1 MSKPGLRGSVC
12 VIQKEILSG
21 NMKKVTLLW
30 NALKRY
36 WKLRYGPVHFRLMDI
51 NCLAYLGLVGFLLIF
66 FHRAVAYWPIYIL
79 IHAVLVIFIL
89 EIVRFGEKYPQK
101 KTFWIL
107 RTFYPVALILYLW
120 SELNGLVPMFYGS
133 YWATDIIIHWDKI
146 IFGVH
151 PTVWVQQLY
160 QPWLDE
166 LMNFFYTGYYTFFLL
181 VPLSL
186 FICKKKKEAIAVFS
200 LTTFAYFSNFLL
212 FYFFPVVSPRMYPS
226 LEALHIKQHS
236 GYFFSLVN
244 RIVQAEGSVL
254 GAAFPSSHVSG
265 ALVWA
270 LAALRYSRKLGY
282 VVAPIA
288 LGVAVAAVYLGLH
301 HAVDSIFGILWGFIC
316 YPIALS
322 LIKKRGEDPPT

>member
-1 MSKPGLRGSVC
+1 
-12 VIQKEILSG
+12 
-21 NMKKVTLLW
+21 MKKETSLW

-36 WKLRYGPVHFRLMDI
+36 WGLRYGHVHFRLMDI
-51 NCLAYLGLVGFLLIF
+51 ICLAYLGLIGFLLIF
-66 FHRAVAYWPIYIL
+66 FHKAVIYWPIYIL
-79 IHAVLVIFIL
+79 IHAVLAISIL

-107 RTFYPVALILYLW
+107 RTCYPLALILYLW

-133 YWATDIIIHWDKI
+133 YWATDIIIYWDKI

-151 PTVWVQQLY
+151 PTIWVQQLY
-160 QPWLDE
+160 RPWLDE

-186 FICKKKKEAIAVFS
+186 FVCKKKKEAIAVVS
-200 LTTFAYFSNFLL
+200 LITFTYFSNFLL
-212 FYFFPVVSPRMYPS
+212 FYLFPVVSPQMSSP
-226 LEALHIKQHS
+226 LQALQIKQPS
-236 GYFFSLVN
+236 GYFFSLIN
-244 RIVQAEGSVL
+244 RIAQAKGSVL

-270 LAALRYSRKLGY
+270 LSALRYSRKLGY

-288 LGVAVAAVYLGLH
+288 LGVAVAAIYLGLH
-301 HAVDSIFGILWGFIC
+301 HAVDSIFGILWGSIC
-316 YPIALS
+316 YLIALS
-322 LIKKRGEDPPT
+322 LIKRRGEDPLLLYEKTAKGFFRG